1 MEQLLSQAEIDAL
14 LGGISGGDEET
25 ATAPEP
31 EQAAAAPAPEPEPV
45 KTRVK
50 AVEAR
55 ILDFAKYTKGRQERL
70 SALEFISD
78 RLSKSLRSALTLF
91 LEREVDINIAPTQ
104 YTEYG
109 EFVKTLPL
117 PTNLNIVI
125 TDNLKGFFI
134 VIFDAKF
141 IFCVLE
147 TVFGSKTI
155 TAPKIDGREFT
166 KIEFNIIKKL
176 VDVVSVEMEKAWE
189 PVYEIR
195 CKYSRSEINPN
206 YITMISPEETVVVL
220 DFAVEITD
228 VVSWMKICI
237 PYGILETIKGY
248 LVSTPSREDM
258 EMRAKWFQ
266 RLQDSVSEVPLELR
280 AVLGKK
286 KISVEE
292 FLSIKQGTVIVTD
305 TIMNDPIDVTIMDE
319 KKMKGRMGAF
329 KGSKAISVEQILG

>member
-1 MEQLLSQAEIDAL
+1 MEQLLSQDEIDAL
-14 LGGISGGDEET
+14 LKGISDGEVET
-25 ATAPEP
+25 AKEGEP
-31 EQAAAAPAPEPEPV
+31 SEAAAAAPALVDAEV
-45 KTRVK
+45 F
-50 AVEAR
+50 
-55 ILDFAKYTKGRQERL
+55 DFAKYTKGRKERL

-109 EFVKTLPL
+109 EFIKTLPL
-117 PTNLNIVI
+117 PTNMNIVI

-134 VIFDAKF
+134 VIFDAKL

-147 TVFGSKTI
+147 TVFGSNTI
-155 TAPKIDGREFT
+155 TVPKIEGREFT
-166 KIEFNIIKKL
+166 KIEFNVIKKL
-176 VDVVSVEMEKAWE
+176 VDLVSVEMEKAWE

-206 YITMISPEETVVVL
+206 YITMVSQEETVVIL
-220 DFAVEITD
+220 EFSIEIAD
-228 VVSWMKICI
+228 VTSWMKICM

-248 LVSTPSREDM
+248 LISTPSREDM

-266 RLQDSVSEVPLELR
+266 KLQGSINDVPLELR

-286 KISVEE
+286 KLTVQE
-292 FLSIKQGTVIVTD
+292 FLKMKRDSVIITD
-305 TIMNDPIDVTIMDE
+305 SSVDEPIDLTIMDIT
-319 KKMKGRMGAF
+319 KLKGRMGIWR
-329 KGSKAISVEQILG
+329 GNKAVKIEQILN

>member
-1 MEQLLSQAEIDAL
+1 VEQLLSQDEIDAL
-14 LGGISGGDEET
+14 LKGISDGEIET
-25 ATAPEP
+25 SKEGEP
-31 EQAAAAPAPEPEPV
+31 EAVAAAPE
-45 KTRVK
+45 RVN
-50 AVEAR
+50 AEVF
-55 ILDFAKYTKGRQERL
+55 DFAKYTKGRKERL

-109 EFVKTLPL
+109 EFIKTLPL
-117 PTNLNIVI
+117 PTNMNIVI

-134 VIFDAKF
+134 VIFDAKL

-147 TVFGSKTI
+147 TVFGSNTI
-155 TAPKIDGREFT
+155 TVPKIEGREFT
-166 KIEFNIIKKL
+166 KIEFNVIKKL
-176 VDVVSVEMEKAWE
+176 VDLVSVEMEKAWE

-206 YITMISPEETVVVL
+206 YITMVSQEETVVL
-220 DFAVEITD
+220 LEFAIEIAD
-228 VVSWMKICI
+228 VVSWMKICM

-248 LVSTPSREDM
+248 LISTPSREDM

-266 RLQDSVSEVPLELR
+266 KLQGSVNEVPLELR

-286 KISVEE
+286 KLTVQE
-292 FLSIKQGTVIVTD
+292 FLKMKRDSVIITD
-305 TIMNDPIDVTIMDE
+305 SSVDEPIDLTIMDIT
-319 KKMKGRMGAF
+319 KLRGRMGIWR
-329 KGSKAISVEQILG
+329 GNKAVKIEQILN

>member
-1 MEQLLSQAEIDAL
+1 VEQLLSQDEIDAL
-14 LGGISGGDEET
+14 LKGISDGEVET
-25 ATAPEP
+25 AKEGEPEAAVAAPELVNA
-31 EQAAAAPAPEPEPV
+31 EV
-45 KTRVK
+45 F
-50 AVEAR
+50 
-55 ILDFAKYTKGRQERL
+55 DFSKYTKGRKERL

-109 EFVKTLPL
+109 EFIKTLPL
-117 PTNLNIVI
+117 PTNMNIVI

-134 VIFDAKF
+134 VIFDAKL

-147 TVFGSKTI
+147 TVFGSNTI
-155 TAPKIDGREFT
+155 TVPKIEGREFT
-166 KIEFNIIKKL
+166 KIEFNVIKKL
-176 VDVVSVEMEKAWE
+176 VDLVSVEMEKAWE

-206 YITMISPEETVVVL
+206 YITMVSQEETVVL
-220 DFAVEITD
+220 LEFSIEIAD
-228 VVSWMKICI
+228 VVSWMKICM

-248 LVSTPSREDM
+248 LISTPSREDM

-266 RLQDSVSEVPLELR
+266 KLQGSVNEVPLELR

-286 KISVEE
+286 KLTVQE
-292 FLSIKQGTVIVTD
+292 FLKMKRDSVIITD
-305 TIMNDPIDVTIMDE
+305 SSVDEPIDLTIMDVT
-319 KKMKGRMGAF
+319 KLRGKMGIWRGN
-329 KGSKAISVEQILG
+329 KAVKVEQILN

>member
-1 MEQLLSQAEIDAL
+1 VEQLLSQAEIDAL
-14 LGGISGGDEET
+14 LGVISDDAGDT
-25 ATAPEP
+25 VAKGAEP
-31 EQAAAAPAPEPEPV
+31 EAAVALAPKPV
-45 KTRVK
+45 KT
-50 AVEAR
+50 E
-55 ILDFAKYTKGRQERL
+55 IFDFARYTKGRKEKL

-78 RLSKSLRSALTLF
+78 RFSKSLRSAMTLF
-91 LEREVDINIAPTQ
+91 LEREVEIGIKPTQ
-104 YTEYG
+104 YTEYS

-125 TDNLKGFFI
+125 TDNLKGFFM
-134 VIFDAKF
+134 VIFDARL

-147 TVFGSKTI
+147 TTFGSKTI
-155 TAPKIDGREFT
+155 TAPKIEGREFT
-166 KIEFNIIKKL
+166 KIEFNIIKKIVDL
-176 VDVVSVEMEKAWE
+176 VSLEMEKAWE

-220 DFAVEITD
+220 EFAIEIAD
-228 VVSWMKICI
+228 VTSWMKICI

-266 RLQDSVSEVPLELR
+266 RLQKSVNEVPLELR

-286 KISVEE
+286 KISVQE
-292 FLSIKQGTVIVTD
+292 FLNIKRDTVILTD
-305 TIMNDPIDVTIMDE
+305 TIMTEPIDVMIMNT
-319 KKMKGRMGAF
+319 KKMKGKIGAF
-329 KGSKAISVEQILG
+329 RGNRAISVERILN

>member
-1 MEQLLSQAEIDAL
+1 MEQLLSQDEIDAL
-14 LGGISGGDEET
+14 LKGISDGDIET
-25 ATAPEP
+25 AKEGEP
-31 EQAAAAPAPEPEPV
+31 EAVAAAPE
-45 KTRVK
+45 RVN
-50 AVEAR
+50 AEVF
-55 ILDFAKYTKGRQERL
+55 DFTKYTKGRKERL

-109 EFVKTLPL
+109 EFIKTLPL
-117 PTNLNIVI
+117 PTNMNIVI

-134 VIFDAKF
+134 VIFDAKL

-147 TVFGSKTI
+147 TVFGSNTI
-155 TAPKIDGREFT
+155 TVPKIEGREFT
-166 KIEFNIIKKL
+166 KIEFNVIKKL
-176 VDVVSVEMEKAWE
+176 VDLVSVEMEKAWE

-206 YITMISPEETVVVL
+206 YITMVSQEETVVL
-220 DFAVEITD
+220 LEFAIEIAD
-228 VVSWMKICI
+228 VVSWMKICM

-248 LVSTPSREDM
+248 LISTPSREDM

-266 RLQDSVSEVPLELR
+266 KLQGSVNEVPLELR

-286 KISVEE
+286 KLTVQE
-292 FLSIKQGTVIVTD
+292 FLKMKRDSVIITD
-305 TIMNDPIDVTIMDE
+305 SSVDEPIDLTIMDIT
-319 KKMKGRMGAF
+319 KLRGKMGIWRGN
-329 KGSKAISVEQILG
+329 KAVKIEQILN